1 MLLTLSNFHDRGA
14 RSEQFTS
21 EPHLIRSLSLI
32 DVIMVGIAA
41 MIGGSIFVLT
51 GPAIGLAG
59 SAVII
64 AFIINAVITLFTAMA
79 YAELGSAMPEA
90 GGGYLWVREGL
101 PRPNAFISGWMAW
114 FAHIVAGSLYAVS
127 FASFVNGFLESINY
141 DFFQSNGFISIDK
154 LIAVLSI
161 VGFTYLNI
169 KGTSETGKAGV
180 IVTIVQLGLIFTFIG
195 IGIWI
200 MYANPE
206 WTINFND
213 FIPLG
218 ITGIIAA
225 MGLTFIAFEGYE
237 VIVQTGE
244 EIKNPKKNIPKAIFI
259 SLTAVVVLYC
269 LIAFVSIGA
278 IFPTDISSW
287 EFIGSY
293 GELGIMKAAE
303 LVMPYGAF
311 IILIGGMISTLAALN
326 ATTFS
331 SARVAFAMGR
341 HYNLP
346 HQFSSIHKKN
356 KTPYVA
362 ILLSGLIMA
371 FMAYAFPLDQ
381 IAIAAGVI
389 FLLLFV
395 QVNLAVINIRRIY
408 GDKLNYGF
416 KMPFFPMFPIMGII
430 LKISLA
436 IYLLITAPLS
446 WVITLIW
453 VAIGFGIY
461 RLYTF
466 KKEID
471 HYAPIITSE
480 GDLTRAEFRIMI
492 PYTPENP
499 DRLIRYALNIAK
511 ATNGEINVLRTITV
525 PHQTPLSAGIAFSD
539 RAKKSFTQ
547 LEKIIDEENIMNHY
561 LVRISHDTNE
571 SVLATIEE
579 QKIDLMI
586 TDFETLRNSKKLQ
599 ALVTCNIL
607 AIKTSGE
614 DNLLFE
620 PINKKVDPNY
630 IQKKYNLTVI
640 NDHRHDSDLI
650 FKAIEWLEIS
660 KSFNINILSLKN
672 KKNDSTIHEDLYKSK
687 KLDYLNEITFESN
700 DLYLP
705 EEAENNPEQLSNL
718 ILSAINASQPDLVI
732 TSSVIGKFSFFNS
745 TQLLVLIDQLNCP
758 VIVTKDFNIP
768 VVHSAKFWLSKIFH
782 VNR

>member
-1 MLLTLSNFHDRGA
+1 
-14 RSEQFTS
+14 
-21 EPHLIRSLSLI
+21 
-32 DVIMVGIAA
+32 
-41 MIGGSIFVLT
+41 
-51 GPAIGLAG
+51 
-59 SAVII
+59 
-64 AFIINAVITLFTAMA
+64 
-79 YAELGSAMPEA
+79 
-90 GGGYLWVREGL
+90 
-101 PRPNAFISGWMAW
+101 
-114 FAHIVAGSLYAVS
+114 
-127 FASFVNGFLESINY
+127 
-141 DFFQSNGFISIDK
+141 
-154 LIAVLSI
+154 
-161 VGFTYLNI
+161 
-169 KGTSETGKAGV
+169 
-180 IVTIVQLGLIFTFIG
+180 
-195 IGIWI
+195 
-200 MYANPE
+200 
-206 WTINFND
+206 
-213 FIPLG
+213 
-218 ITGIIAA
+218 
-225 MGLTFIAFEGYE
+225 
-237 VIVQTGE
+237 
-244 EIKNPKKNIPKAIFI
+244 
-259 SLTAVVVLYC
+259 
-269 LIAFVSIGA
+269 
-278 IFPTDISSW
+278 
-287 EFIGSY
+287 
-293 GELGIMKAAE
+293 MKAAE

-346 HQFSSIHKKN
+346 HQFSSIHKEN

-416 KMPFFPMFPIMGII
+416 KMPFFPIFPIIGII

-499 DRLIRYALNIAK
+499 DRLIRYAMNIAK

-525 PHQTPLSAGIAFSD
+525 PHQTPLSAGIAFSA

-547 LEKIIDEENIMNHY
+547 LEKIIDEENIKNHY

-620 PINKKVDPNY
+620 PINKKVNSNY

-650 FKAIEWLEIS
+650 FKVIEWLEIS
-660 KSFNINILSLKN
+660 KSFNINILSLKH
-672 KKNDSTIHEDLYKSK
+672 KKNDSATREDLYKSK

-705 EEAENNPEQLSNL
+705 EEAENNAEQLSDL

-745 TQLLVLIDQLNCP
+745 IHLLVLIDQLNCP

-782 VNR
+782 VNQ